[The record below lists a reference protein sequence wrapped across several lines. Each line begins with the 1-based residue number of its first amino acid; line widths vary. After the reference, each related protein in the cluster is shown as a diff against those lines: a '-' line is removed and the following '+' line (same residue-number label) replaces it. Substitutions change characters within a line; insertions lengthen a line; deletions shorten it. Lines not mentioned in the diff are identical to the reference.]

1 VQIWG
6 ISFDPIE
13 ANQKFAE
20 KYQFNFPLLSDLDK
34 QIGLAYGAAA
44 DASATA
50 PSRLSF
56 LVGADGRIERAY
68 GKVSAKDHPSQALE
82 ELENES

>member
-34 QIGLAYGAAA
+34 KIGIAYGAAA
-44 DASATA
+44 DASAGA
-50 PSRLSF
+50 PARVSYLI
-56 LVGADGRIERAY
+56 GADGTIERAY
-68 GKVSAKDHPSQALE
+68 GKVSAKDHPAAALE
-82 ELENES
+82 DLANSG